1 MFFKAL
7 DPILAPFR
15 AIRNKWVGAKSKV
28 SHVKVDAQRVKG
40 LGGQVQ
46 SGVGGAMKQGQ
57 AFAGQGQA
65 AAQGAQGAM
74 QPPPGMPGMP
84 PGMPGAPPG
93 APGAPPGAGGP
104 INPNPP
110 LVSRGFWP
118 FAKKFCSQCE
128 AQMDKLWFQ
137 CPHCAQAAAAQ
148 AAAAAAAAAKPAPK
162 TMAFMLNQGGGPAQQ
177 GGMQVI
183 GWLVPLQGPQ
193 RGELFTLGSATLIGT
208 DPSACNLVLQDKFM
222 SSKHAEIK
230 VEAGLWMLKDLGSTN
245 GTYVN
250 DKRVDKQELVDNDF
264 VKFGQALCRFKSL

>member
-7 DPILAPFR
+7 DPLFAPFR
-15 AIRNKWVGAKSKV
+15 AIRNKIVQGKNKVGT
-28 SHVKVDAQRVKG
+28 VKVDVSRLKQAGNNVGNMGKNAMGTAQG
-40 LGGQVQ
+40 
-46 SGVGGAMKQGQ
+46 
-57 AFAGQGQA
+57 FAGQAQGAAAQGQQF
-65 AAQGAQGAM
+65 AQGAQGAM
-74 QPPPGMPGMP
+74 QQ
-84 PGMPGAPPG
+84 PG
-93 APGAPPGAGGP
+93 APGAPPAGPP

-110 LVSRGFWP
+110 LVSKGFWI
-118 FAKKFCSQCE
+118 FAKKFCSQCGQ
-128 AQMDKLWFQ
+128 QMDKLWFT

-148 AAAAAAAAAKPAPK
+148 AAAAAPKAAPK
-162 TMAFMLNQGGGPAQQ
+162 TMAFMLNQGVAASGGGPSS
-177 GGMQVI
+177 GVQVI

-193 RGELFTLGSATLIGT
+193 RGELFTLGAATLIGT
-208 DPSACNLVLQDKFM
+208 DPASCNLVLQDKFM

>member
-1 MFFKAL
+1 MFFKAIE
-7 DPILAPFR
+7 PIFKPFR
-15 AIRNKWVGAKSKV
+15 ALKNKWVGAQSKV
-28 SHVKVDAQRVKG
+28 GQMKFDAKR
-40 LGGQVQ
+40 VQ
-46 SGVGGAMKQGQ
+46 SLGQQGAGFAKQGQ

-74 QPPPGMPGMP
+74 QQM

-93 APGAPPGAGGP
+93 APGAPGAPGP

-110 LVSRGFWP
+110 LVTRGFWP

-137 CPHCAQAAAAQ
+137 CPHCAQAGAAQ

-162 TMAFMLNQGGGPAQQ
+162 TMAFMLNAGGGAGPSAQGGQ
-177 GGMQVI
+177 QVI

-208 DPSACNLVLQDKFM
+208 DPATCNLVLQDKFM

>member
-1 MFFKAL
+1 MFFKFL
-7 DPILAPFR
+7 DPLFKPFR
-15 AIRNKWVGAKSKV
+15 EIRNKWTGAKSKV
-28 SHVKVDAQRVKG
+28 GQVKFDAQRVKG
-40 LGGQVQ
+40 LGAQGQ
-46 SGVGGAMKQGQ
+46 AMAKQGQ
-57 AFAGQGQA
+57 AFAGQGQQ

-74 QPPPGMPGMP
+74 QPPGMPPGMP
-84 PGMPGAPPG
+84 PGFPGAPPG
-93 APGAPPGAGGP
+93 APGAPPGAPGAAGP

-118 FAKKFCSQCE
+118 FAKKYCSQCD
-128 AQMDKLWFQ
+128 QLMDKLWFQ

>member
-7 DPILAPFR
+7 DPLFAPFK
-15 AIRNKWVGAKSKV
+15 AIRNRIVTARSIKGQ
-28 SHVKVDAQRVKG
+28 VKVDAGRVKN
-40 LGGQVQ
+40 LGKVGQGHLQ
-46 SGVGGAMKQGQ
+46 SAQNFAGGAQG
-57 AFAGQGQA
+57 AAGQGQQF
-65 AAQGAQGAM
+65 AQGAQGAM
-74 QPPPGMPGMP
+74 QQ
-84 PGMPGAPPG
+84 PGAPG
-93 APGAPPGAGGP
+93 APGAPPGGPPGG

-110 LVSRGFWP
+110 LFSSGFWIWSR
-118 FAKKFCSQCE
+118 KNGSQCG
-128 AQMDKLWFQ
+128 QLMDKLWFA
-137 CPHCAQAAAAQ
+137 CPHCAQAAAQ
-148 AAAAAAAAAKPAPK
+148 AAAAAAPKAAPK
-162 TMAFMLNQGGGPAQQ
+162 TMAFMLNQGVQGGGGGPSS
-177 GGMQVI
+177 GVQVI

-193 RGELFTLGSATLIGT
+193 RGELFTLGAATLIGT